1 MGVPFR
7 CGALAV
13 IASLFLLGCE
23 ARRPSLST
31 APAGGSE
38 VVVSGDTL
46 PADVMSSDD
55 APSTEGLST
64 TLGGPLAGLDPAEL
78 ARFTAGRDEFQDQ
91 ETVENGLGP
100 VFNEASCV
108 TCHDSPVGGTTG
120 RTETRFGRGTLMGF
134 DPLARLGGS
143 LLQDHAIGGVTIGD
157 RKFVFVPEVVPPEA
171 NVKALRLTTPLFG
184 LGLVE
189 AVTDAALLA
198 LARQQARYAPAIRG
212 TPNMVQEIPTGA
224 IRVGRFGWKAQVPT
238 LHQFSGDAYL
248 NEIGFT
254 SPEFPDENL
263 PQGNREVLEFNPA
276 PALNDSGENVE
287 EFADFMTLLGPPPR
301 GPRSYLTE
309 LGGQVFR
316 QIGCASC
323 HTPTLITGDSPGAQ
337 GIPPVLRFPAAQH
350 GNARRR
356 HRSGPV
362 HGSPDAHGAA
372 LGFEGAP
379 GVPPRRA
386 GAHAGGGD
394 SRARRPGELCPQ
406 PLREAPSLREE
417 RAPRVLEIALTGHEG
432 DGRHRQDAG
441 QPPAWGGANPP
452 RIRHPR
458 SAPGADAERHQS
470 ERPAASSHSGSPC
483 SVRTMRNSGTP
494 ANAAAASTQAAETRA
509 AIPSGARRSPRCSS
523 TW

>member
-189 AVTDAALLA
+189 AVTDAALLE

-263 PQGNREVLEFNPA
+263 PQGNREVLAFNPA

-323 HTPTLITGDSPGAQ
+323 HTPTLITGDSPVSA
-337 GIPPVLRFPAAQH
+337 L
-350 GNARRR
+350 ARRAF
-356 HRSGPV
+356 HPYSDFLLHNMGM
-362 HGSPDAHGAA
+362 
-372 LGFEGAP
+372 LGDGIVQGQSTGRQMRTAP
-379 GVPPRRA
+379 LWGL
-386 GAHAGGGD
+386 
-394 SRARRPGELCPQ
+394 RARPAFL
-406 PLREAPSLREE
+406 
-417 RAPRVLEIALTGHEG
+417 H
-432 DGRHRQDAG
+432 DGRA
-441 QPPAWGGANPP
+441 
-452 RIRHPR
+452 
-458 SAPGADAERHQS
+458 
-470 ERPAASSHSGSPC
+470 
-483 SVRTMRNSGTP
+483 RTP
-494 ANAAAASTQAAETRA
+494 EA
-509 AIPSGARRSPRCSS
+509 AILEHGGQGSYARSRYARLPPFARNALLAFLRSL
-523 TW
+523 